1 VIKKLDHVAVAVK
14 SIDETLSLYTDTL
27 GLKLIKREDVPDQG
41 VKAALIQVGDSEIEL
56 LEPLD
61 PNGGLARFIERNG
74 EGMHHLCL
82 EVDDVNAE
90 LKALGEKGV
99 QLIDK
104 QGRPGLAG
112 LVGFLHP
119 RSLHGVLIE
128 LAQKTQA
135 H

>member
-1 VIKKLDHVAVAVK
+1 VIKKLDHIAVAVK

-41 VKAALIQVGDSEIEL
+41 VKAALIQIGDSEIEL

-61 PNGGLARFIERNG
+61 PNGGVARFLERNG
-74 EGMHHLCL
+74 EGMHHICL

-128 LAQKTQA
+128 LAQKT

>member
-1 VIKKLDHVAVAVK
+1 MIKKLDHIAVAVK

-41 VKAALIQVGDSEIEL
+41 VKAALIQIGDSEIEL

-61 PNGGLARFIERNG
+61 PNGGVARFLERNG
-74 EGMHHLCL
+74 EGMHHICL

-128 LAQKTQA
+128 LAQKT

>member
-1 VIKKLDHVAVAVK
+1 MIKKLDHIAVAVK

-41 VKAALIQVGDSEIEL
+41 VKAALIKVGDSEIEL

-61 PNGGLARFIERNG
+61 PNGGVARFLERNG
-74 EGMHHLCL
+74 EGMHHICL

-128 LAQKTQA
+128 LAQKT